1 MSSKVTP
8 LAHDE
13 EGWRSIDDQGALHFR
28 MRHDGGAIVCIVPR
42 LVLLKLPG
50 VLPSSSEEDM
60 FKAFEP
66 HLSRFEKMANAK
78 FAAGAVVNGEIV
90 LDDSE

>member
-13 EGWRSIDDQGALHFR
+13 EGWRNIDDLGALHFR

-50 VLPSSSEEDM
+50 VLPSSTEEEI
-60 FKAFEP
+60 FRAFEP
-66 HLSRFEKMANAK
+66 HLTRFEKIANAK
-78 FAAGAVVNGEIV
+78 FATGEMIKGEIV
-90 LDDSE
+90 LDNSE